1 MVFEARVLRII
12 VEARFSEHGKSFGA
26 LRAGVLYT
34 GDGVKFAGRRFVR
47 FAKLLHDKLT
57 EGIILQC
64 HWVRPFQPLPTL
76 SLVRVARLPTTRT
89 GRGKTQERKLQD
101 RKTSCC
107 SRPVDRGRIAAI
119 PSEWRFPRT
128 SVASQLIVELNR
140 LNVAR
145 SARVQHLFE
154 CYTFRDRFN

>member
-57 EGIILQC
+57 EGIILHVTGFDRFNRC
-64 HWVRPFQPLPTL
+64 LL
-76 SLVRVARLPTTRT
+76 SLARVARLPTTRT

-107 SRPVDRGRIAAI
+107 SRPVDRGRIAAV
-119 PSEWRFPRT
+119 PSE
-128 SVASQLIVELNR
+128 
-140 LNVAR
+140 
-145 SARVQHLFE
+145 
-154 CYTFRDRFN
+154 

>member
-57 EGIILQC
+57 EGIIL
-64 HWVRPFQPLPTL
+64 HMSLGSTVSTAAY

-119 PSEWRFPRT
+119 PSE
-128 SVASQLIVELNR
+128 
-140 LNVAR
+140 
-145 SARVQHLFE
+145 
-154 CYTFRDRFN
+154 